1 MKTPP
6 SRTRAA
12 RTRRGW
18 TQAGLELR
26 TTAAR
31 ALSALAEGR
40 SPSAELAALEA
51 DLVQLAASN
60 RPSRG
65 AVVARLL
72 LLAGEL
78 LADEELLDAVEQ
90 RHASP
95 ASGNASLAT
104 VVRQLV
110 RAGLGA
116 TASAA
121 TLTLTGRIHGES
133 AELRRVAASSA
144 ESRVILSP
152 DSKK

>member
-18 TQAGLELR
+18 SQLGLEVR

-31 ALSALAEGR
+31 ALTALAEGR
-40 SPSAELAALEA
+40 SPSAELAALET

-60 RPSRG
+60 RPSKG

-78 LADEELLDAVEQ
+78 LADDELLDAVDKC
-90 RHASP
+90 HASP
-95 ASGNASLAT
+95 ASGDASLAA

-116 TASAA
+116 WPPG
-121 TLTLTGRIHGES
+121 L
-133 AELRRVAASSA
+133 
-144 ESRVILSP
+144 
-152 DSKK
+152 